1 MNNPNQNLN
10 SSTLSD
16 LEKLIETIVQRVL
29 TKAGIQL
36 NQPEETTDNITP
48 SYQDNLTPEERVK
61 NWLDFVAGLPKTG
74 ANLPD
79 EVLHRD
85 NMYN

>member
-1 MNNPNQNLN
+1 MNNSNQNLN

-16 LEKLIETIVQRVL
+16 LEKLIETVVQRVL
-29 TKAGIQL
+29 SRAGIQL
-36 NQPEETTDNITP
+36 NQPEETIDNTIS

-61 NWLDFVAGLPKTG
+61 NWLDFVAGLPKTD

-85 NMYN
+85 HMYN